1 MSDGEVGPRR
11 HWISRVHY
19 QVLASHPEIEVVQRP
34 KPDENGVERQF
45 PRDAADAWWFKIKGG
60 VREVRSAIPA
70 GGSASRA
77 TRSTPISCSA

>member
-45 PRDAADAWWFKIKGG
+45 PRDAADAWWFQGQG
-60 VREVRSAIPA
+60 WA
-70 GGSASRA
+70 
-77 TRSTPISCSA
+77 